1 MTTPAPKLHHRGV
14 RKTVILVPGLLCDEW
29 VWHFQV
35 AGLSDIADIQ
45 VANHDEIDSLGSLA
59 EAIIKEAPPRFAI
72 AGHSMGGRVA
82 LEVARRVPERL
93 IGFSILDTGYE
104 ALAPG
109 EAGER
114 EVAGRRSM
122 LALARRSGMRAMAR
136 NWLQG
141 MVYPP
146 RLTEAELIEPIV
158 EMFARRTPDLY
169 AMQIQA
175 LLSRPDAKTVFTR
188 IRCPSLVLCG
198 SDDTWAP
205 PSRHE
210 IMANMLRHSAKTF
223 GVIPNCGHMSPLE
236 RPRAVNDA
244 FRSWIEAM
252 ETP

>member
-1 MTTPAPKLHHRGV
+1 
-14 RKTVILVPGLLCDEW
+14 
-29 VWHFQV
+29 
-35 AGLSDIADIQ
+35 
-45 VANHDEIDSLGSLA
+45 
-59 EAIIKEAPPRFAI
+59 
-72 AGHSMGGRVA
+72 MGGRVA

-114 EVAGRRSM
+114 EIAGRRSM

-146 RLTEAELIEPIV
+146 RLTDAELIEPIV

-175 LLSRPDAKTVFTR
+175 LLARPDAKPVFAR
-188 IRCPSLVLCG
+188 IRCPSLVMCG

-205 PSRHE
+205 PARHE

>member
-1 MTTPAPKLHHRGV
+1 LTTRAPKLHHRDV

-29 VWHFQV
+29 LWHFQV
-35 AGLSDIADIQ
+35 EALADIADVL
-45 VANHDEIDSLGSLA
+45 VANHGEVDSLGALA
-59 EAIIKEAPPRFAI
+59 EAIIQEAPARFAI

-93 IGFSILDTGYE
+93 LGFSILDTGYE

-114 EVAGRRSM
+114 EIAGRRSM

-158 EMFARRTPDLY
+158 EMFARRTPNLY
-169 AMQIQA
+169 AQQIQS
-175 LLSRPDAKTVFTR
+175 LLARPDAKTVFAR

-210 IMANMLRHSAKTF
+210 LMANMLRHSASTF

-244 FRSWIEAM
+244 FRSWIESM

>member
-1 MTTPAPKLHHRGV
+1 V

-29 VWHFQV
+29 LWHFQV
-35 AGLSDIADIQ
+35 EALADIAEVL
-45 VANHDEIDSLGSLA
+45 VANHGEVDSLGALA
-59 EAIIKEAPPRFAI
+59 EAIIEEAPARFAI

-93 IGFSILDTGYE
+93 LGFSILDTGYE

-114 EVAGRRSM
+114 ETAGRRSM

-146 RLTEAELIEPIV
+146 RLTEADLIEPIV
-158 EMFARRTPDLY
+158 DMFARRTPDKY
-169 AMQIQA
+169 ALQIQA
-175 LLSRPDAKTVFTR
+175 LLARPDAKTVFAR

-210 IMANMLRHSAKTF
+210 LMANMLRHSASTF

-244 FRSWIEAM
+244 FRSWIESM

>member
-1 MTTPAPKLHHRGV
+1 V

-29 VWHFQV
+29 IWHFQV
-35 AGLSDIADIQ
+35 EALSDLAEVR
-45 VANHDEIDSLGSLA
+45 VAHPGEVDSLGALA
-59 EAIIKEAPPRFAI
+59 EAIIEAAPARFAI

-109 EAGER
+109 DAGER
-114 EVAGRRSM
+114 EVAGRR
-122 LALARRSGMRAMAR
+122 
-136 NWLQG
+136 
-141 MVYPP
+141 
-146 RLTEAELIEPIV
+146 LIEPIV
-158 EMFARRTPDLY
+158 NMFDRRTPDQY
-169 AMQIQA
+169 ARQIQA
-175 LLSRPDAKTVFTR
+175 LLSRPDAKLVFAR
-188 IRCPSLVLCG
+188 IGCPSLVLCG
-198 SDDTWAP
+198 KDDTWAP

-210 IMANMLRHSAKTF
+210 VMANMLRHCASTF

-244 FRSWIEAM
+244 FRSWIESM

>member
-1 MTTPAPKLHHRGV
+1 V

-29 VWHFQV
+29 LWHFQV
-35 AGLSDIADIQ
+35 EALADIAEVL
-45 VANHDEIDSLGSLA
+45 VANHGEVDSLGALA
-59 EAIIKEAPPRFAI
+59 EAIIEEAPARFAI

-93 IGFSILDTGYE
+93 LGFSILDTGYE

-114 EVAGRRSM
+114 ETAGRRSM

-146 RLTEAELIEPIV
+146 RLTEADLIEPIV
-158 EMFARRTPDLY
+158 DMFARRTPDKY
-169 AMQIQA
+169 ALQIQA
-175 LLSRPDAKTVFTR
+175 LLARPDAKTVFAR

-210 IMANMLRHSAKTF
+210 LMANMLRHCASTF
-223 GVIPNCGHMSPLE
+223 GVIPNCGHMTPLE

-244 FRSWIEAM
+244 FRSWIESM

>member
-1 MTTPAPKLHHRGV
+1 M

-29 VWHFQV
+29 LWHFQV
-35 AGLSDIADIQ
+35 EALADTAEVL
-45 VANHDEIDSLGSLA
+45 VANHGKVDSLAALA
-59 EAIIKEAPPRFAI
+59 EAIIEEAPARFAI

-93 IGFSILDTGYE
+93 LGFSILDTGYE

-114 EVAGRRSM
+114 EIAGRRSM

-146 RLTEAELIEPIV
+146 RLTEADLIEPIV

-169 AMQIQA
+169 ALQIQA
-175 LLSRPDAKTVFTR
+175 LLARPDAKTVFTR

-198 SDDTWAP
+198 NDDTWAP
-205 PSRHE
+205 PARHE
-210 IMANMLRHSAKTF
+210 LMANMLRYCTSTF

-244 FRSWIEAM
+244 FRSWIESM

>member
-1 MTTPAPKLHHRGV
+1 V

-29 VWHFQV
+29 LWHFQV
-35 AGLSDIADIQ
+35 EALADIAEVL
-45 VANHDEIDSLGSLA
+45 VANHGEVDSLGALA
-59 EAIIKEAPPRFAI
+59 EAIIEEAPARFAI

-93 IGFSILDTGYE
+93 LGFSILDTGYE

-114 EVAGRRSM
+114 ETAGRRSM

-146 RLTEAELIEPIV
+146 RLTEADLIEPIV
-158 EMFARRTPDLY
+158 DMFARRTPDKY
-169 AMQIQA
+169 ALQIQA
-175 LLSRPDAKTVFTR
+175 LLARPDAKTVFAR

-205 PSRHE
+205 PLRHE
-210 IMANMLRHSAKTF
+210 LMANMLRHCASTF
-223 GVIPNCGHMSPLE
+223 GVIPNCGHMTPLE

-244 FRSWIEAM
+244 FRSWIESM